1 MSGRCNTCAVRW
13 QRTTSHR
20 PASVIST
27 GIQLSAG
34 RASMPRYM
42 QLVRFV
48 TVWTKLSK
56 ARFVTPSA
64 PSALPGTT
72 LDQAALCPALSA
84 AGQSL
89 TASVFSTMCPLAP
102 RTLSMSIVMSLKELL
117 SWISVSPNPT
127 FYLMHTATDSVYYP
141 DVHHANGTEET
152 VRYLRPVL
160 EARDTLDPRSFGTL
174 YSPVYKPWHDQTDS
188 SNVFLVSVHGFGT
201 RERGLE
207 YLLPRAAFYPG
218 TGKTVYPSYSSL
230 ERPAQSS
237 DEFSAPVPVQSRVS
251 DSAAEESDGDGDENE
266 PNDDRNGDED
276 EDDDSEDD
284 DDSFNPNGEADDAS
298 SEEEQ
303 ELGVQERATVQALKR
318 IYGSYSML
326 RDSNKPRAD
335 GAPGDMSAPLILDV
349 GIGLPEP
356 DIDDGGLSYRYSWR
370 NYWRNEI
377 FPRLLR
383 FQPDL
388 ILVSAGFDAHKK
400 VSSMC
405 LN

>member
-1 MSGRCNTCAVRW
+1 
-13 QRTTSHR
+13 
-20 PASVIST
+20 
-27 GIQLSAG
+27 
-34 RASMPRYM
+34 
-42 QLVRFV
+42 
-48 TVWTKLSK
+48 
-56 ARFVTPSA
+56 
-64 PSALPGTT
+64 
-72 LDQAALCPALSA
+72 
-84 AGQSL
+84 
-89 TASVFSTMCPLAP
+89 
-102 RTLSMSIVMSLKELL
+102 
-117 SWISVSPNPT
+117 
-127 FYLMHTATDSVYYP
+127 MHTSTDSVSYP

-237 DEFSAPVPVQSRVS
+237 DELSAPVPVQSKVT
-251 DSAAEESDGDGDENE
+251 DMAAEVSDGDGDENE
-266 PNDDRNGDED
+266 PNDDVDRDGDDD

-284 DDSFNPNGEADDAS
+284 DDSFNPNGEAYDAS

-326 RDSNKPRAD
+326 RDSNKLRVD

-405 LN
+405 HNLTVHATRYLTLLSLILPAFYKDLINGGYLALLEEDYDWLTHRLVQIANVTCDGRVVSSLVNTQNIFDLYTLILML